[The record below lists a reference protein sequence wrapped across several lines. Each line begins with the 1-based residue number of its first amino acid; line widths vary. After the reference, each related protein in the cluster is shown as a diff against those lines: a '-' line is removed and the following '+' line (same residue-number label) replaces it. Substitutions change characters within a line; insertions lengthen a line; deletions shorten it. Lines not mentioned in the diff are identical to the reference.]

1 MKFGQLIE
9 YDKKNIFLEKSYT
22 KRRASPRPF
31 SETLKSLGQQS
42 SILQFALT
50 VYPQLIDRGMVMKP
64 IVLTP
69 LNIYEYVTRS
79 FPMHPLSTP

>member
-31 SETLKSLGQQS
+31 SETLKSLDQQS
-42 SILQFALT
+42 SIL
-50 VYPQLIDRGMVMKP
+50 
-64 IVLTP
+64 
-69 LNIYEYVTRS
+69 
-79 FPMHPLSTP
+79 